1 MTSHSF
7 PSARELTQLQTDCV
21 AAWHQQ
27 PIVNPY
33 HGINQL
39 ICEQHECNYRLW
51 HQEDICR
58 SPDATAEDIAR
69 VKREIDKLNQS
80 RNDLIEKIDDELSK
94 LINETNI
101 ERAEDASLNTE
112 TAGSVIDRLSIMAL
126 RLYHYREQQ
135 ERSDLDSKHRQK
147 VLQRIDLC
155 EQQQRDL
162 SQSLQQLLDDLFSG
176 AKQHKVY
183 RQLKM
188 YNDPT
193 LNPAI
198 YASGNDAS
206 GNEASGNE
214 ASGNEVSGKKPEP
227 DKKC

>member
-7 PSARELTQLQTDCV
+7 PSAQELTQLQTECV

-27 PIVNPY
+27 PIENPY
-33 HGINQL
+33 HGINEL

-69 VKREIDKLNQS
+69 VKREIDKLNQG
-80 RNDLIEKIDDELSK
+80 RNDLIEKIDDEISK
-94 LINETNI
+94 LINETGI
-101 ERAEDASLNTE
+101 ERAEDAPINTE

-135 ERSDLDSKHRQK
+135 ERPDLDSKHRQK
-147 VLQRIDLC
+147 VLQRINLC

-162 SQSLQQLLDDLFSG
+162 SLSLQQLLNDLFSG

-198 YASGNDAS
+198 YATGNDAT
-206 GNEASGNE
+206 GNDAAGND
-214 ASGNEVSGKKPEP
+214 AAGKKPEP
-227 DKKC
+227 GKNC